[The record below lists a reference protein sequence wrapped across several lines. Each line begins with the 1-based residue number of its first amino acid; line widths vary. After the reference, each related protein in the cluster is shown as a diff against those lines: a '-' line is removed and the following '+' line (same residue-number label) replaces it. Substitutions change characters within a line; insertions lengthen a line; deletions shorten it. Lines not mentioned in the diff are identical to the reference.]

1 MAAFIAA
8 QLGLNP
14 AAYGLGAAAQAE
26 TSPASGGNA
35 VTGTGASRTRT
46 ATEKQVSYIKSLI
59 ASRDTTGIELPEV
72 IEEISFAKAR
82 KLLDQLT
89 AAPRVT
95 PDTATPAQVAFLKEL
110 FTAKKNPAMAAKMI
124 ADVERIVAG
133 GNLKRDF
140 AHDLINQLL
149 TLPDVAPATV
159 KNLVGPGMYVLDGQI
174 FRVKNSRGGR
184 PYASLL
190 NVKNMTYTYVCG
202 AITQLKPEHRMN
214 AEQAARFGR
223 ETGCCC
229 VCART
234 LLRKDSI
241 DRGIG
246 PVCAGKV

>member
-1 MAAFIAA
+1 
-8 QLGLNP
+8 
-14 AAYGLGAAAQAE
+14 
-26 TSPASGGNA
+26 
-35 VTGTGASRTRT
+35 
-46 ATEKQVSYIKSLI
+46 
-59 ASRDTTGIELPEV
+59 
-72 IEEISFAKAR
+72 SFAKAR

-190 NVKNMTYTYVCG
+190 NRSEVRRVGEEGRAC
-202 AITQLKPEHRMN
+202 TQ
-214 AEQAARFGR
+214 Q
-223 ETGCCC
+223 
-229 VCART
+229 
-234 LLRKDSI
+234 
-241 DRGIG
+241 
-246 PVCAGKV
+246 